1 VRAVSEHIDALGDT
15 QPVVVTFADDPER
28 LGPFAKHLGV
38 DFPLV
43 ADVNRELYTLLGAGR
58 GTFRQVWSRKTIAMY
73 VRLMRDGRRLHKPID
88 DTRQLGADAL
98 IDRQGR
104 LHRLWLPASPDARPT
119 IDEIM
124 IANESVPEI

>member
-1 VRAVSEHIDALGDT
+1 
-15 QPVVVTFADDPER
+15 
-28 LGPFAKHLGV
+28 
-38 DFPLV
+38 
-43 ADVNRELYTLLGAGR
+43 
-58 GTFRQVWSRKTIAMY
+58 
-73 VRLMRDGRRLHKPID
+73 MRDGRRLHKPID

-124 IANESVPEI
+124 IANESVPKI